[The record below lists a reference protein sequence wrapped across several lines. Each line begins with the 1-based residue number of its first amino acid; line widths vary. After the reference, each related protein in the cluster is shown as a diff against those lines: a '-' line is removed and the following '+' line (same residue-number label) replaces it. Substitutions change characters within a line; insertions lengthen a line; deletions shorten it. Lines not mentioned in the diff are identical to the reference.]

1 VVDTI
6 RSLDPT
12 IYPGMTTIDARIL
25 ETMAPQR
32 FGMTVMGAL
41 GTIALLLSVLG
52 TYVLAES
59 SAVLRR
65 REMGIRAALG
75 ASGGRLGA
83 ILLTDT
89 VRLVGL
95 GLVIGLGVSWLGAAT
110 IRSFLFQ
117 VDPLDPFVMGGVAL
131 AIIALAMVVS
141 LRPAIAAA
149 RVDLAR
155 VLRDD

>member
-1 VVDTI
+1 
-6 RSLDPT
+6 
-12 IYPGMTTIDARIL
+12 MTTIDAGIL
-25 ETMAPQR
+25 EDMAPQR
-32 FGMTVMGAL
+32 FGLTVMGAL

-75 ASGGRLGA
+75 ASGKQLGG

-89 VRLVGL
+89 VRLVGI
-95 GLVIGLGVSWLGAAT
+95 GLVIGFGVSWLGAGM

-117 VDPLDPFVMGGVAL
+117 VEPLDPLVTGGVAG
-131 AIIALAMVVS
+131 AIIALALVVS
-141 LRPAIAAA
+141 LRPAIATA